1 MRIGLKYLTPAL
13 AAAAAAL
20 AIAAAPSAIADT
32 TDAPMFPS
40 DNTTL
45 ISPSNVNGQI
55 NDSPPEQIGQ
65 QYPYG
70 DRVYRT

>member
-13 AAAAAAL
+13 AAGAAAL
-20 AIAAAPSAIADT
+20 AIAAAPSAMADT
-32 TDAPMFPS
+32 TDAPMFPP
-40 DNTTL
+40 DNTAL
-45 ISPSNVNGQI
+45 ISPSNGNGQI
-55 NDSPPEQIGQ
+55 NDSPPEQFGQ